1 MKAWGSQS
9 RQTTAE
15 QSPRLGQERARGRRL
30 LLTIDP
36 LGPGAPG
43 GPIMPRSPCD
53 GDSNSGRSRQW
64 AALWGQVQSALRGLE
79 RD

>member
-1 MKAWGSQS
+1 M
-9 RQTTAE
+9 TAE
-15 QSPRLGQERARGRRL
+15 LSPWLGQERARGCRL

-64 AALWGQVQSALRGLE
+64 GGSVGTGADMPSG
-79 RD
+79 D